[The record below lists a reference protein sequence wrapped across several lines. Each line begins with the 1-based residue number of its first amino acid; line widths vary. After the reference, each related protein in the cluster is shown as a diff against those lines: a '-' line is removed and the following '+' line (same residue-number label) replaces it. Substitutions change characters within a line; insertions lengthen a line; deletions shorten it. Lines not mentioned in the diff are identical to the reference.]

1 MGMIT
6 MVCSAKDGVGKSVS
20 CVFLADALA
29 DMGKRVLVI
38 ELDNGLRSLD
48 VYAGVYGM
56 TVFDIFDV
64 LNGRCVPDKAIVKA
78 PAPRSNI
85 YVLSAPYN
93 FESLKGEQF
102 VKLCTALNS
111 RYDNILIDT
120 ACLTDIQVAA
130 STVAMNA
137 LMVATPDPAGVRDA
151 RIVADRLKDLSVPN
165 LRLLLGRV
173 NPERIFAGIV
183 PDLDF
188 CIDNIGLQLI
198 GVIPEDDEIALAS
211 AMGEPLEDRTL
222 AKAVYSNIAERL
234 YGNDVPLSVQ

>member
-6 MVCSAKDGVGKSVS
+6 MVCSAKDGVGKSTA
-20 CVFLADALA
+20 CVFLADALS

-64 LNGRCVPDKAIVKA
+64 LNGRCEPDRAIVKA
-78 PAPRSNI
+78 PAPRKNV

-102 VKLCTALNS
+102 VKLCNALNS
-111 RYDNILIDT
+111 HYDNILID
-120 ACLTDIQVAA
+120 ASCLSDIQVAA
-130 STVAMNA
+130 SAVAMNA
-137 LMVATPDPAGVRDA
+137 IMVATADPAGVRDA
-151 RIVADRLKDLSVPN
+151 RIVADRLKDLAVPKM
-165 LRLLLGRV
+165 RLLLS
-173 NPERIFAGIV
+173 RIEPSRIALGVV

-198 GVIPEDDEIALAS
+198 GVVPEDDDIALSA
-211 AMGEPLEDRTL
+211 AMGIPLEKKSLSKSVFD
-222 AKAVYSNIAERL
+222 NIAERL
-234 YGNDVPLSVQ
+234 YGNDLPLAFQ